1 MVIILDDLTRVC
13 NLHNVISEG
22 TFGGN
27 DKVQFTRNLNSMSL
41 PLRETCPVPRAVK
54 KEYLSCFLKWKEI
67 CWKLQK
73 KHMEL
78 HSHCIFLDLH
88 LEKRK
93 EEEEYIKLF
102 LHPFFFS
109 LQNCTRTVGAFKL
122 SGNVVTTKLELHKI
136 VLWYPLSQEC

>member
-1 MVIILDDLTRVC
+1 
-13 NLHNVISEG
+13 
-22 TFGGN
+22 
-27 DKVQFTRNLNSMSL
+27 
-41 PLRETCPVPRAVK
+41 
-54 KEYLSCFLKWKEI
+54 
-67 CWKLQK
+67 
-73 KHMEL
+73 MEL

-102 LHPFFFS
+102 LHPFFFFS

-136 VLWYPLSQEC
+136 VL